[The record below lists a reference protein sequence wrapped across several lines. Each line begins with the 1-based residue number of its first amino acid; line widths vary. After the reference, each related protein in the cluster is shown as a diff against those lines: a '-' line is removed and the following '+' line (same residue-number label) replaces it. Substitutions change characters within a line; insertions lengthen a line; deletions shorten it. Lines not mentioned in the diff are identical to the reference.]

1 MATARGCDDPTD
13 RFIKRVAAV
22 RGDEICAE
30 GEAVSEPVLVG
41 QLAGISKASG
51 GESFVVQN
59 AGEIGR
65 VLEKVSEDLA
75 HGYLLSFAPPQ
86 AENNEWR
93 TIEVT
98 VHTKG
103 ARVHAREGYYPQS
116 GTE

>member
-1 MATARGCDDPTD
+1 M
-13 RFIKRVAAV
+13 
-22 RGDEICAE
+22 
-30 GEAVSEPVLVG
+30 G